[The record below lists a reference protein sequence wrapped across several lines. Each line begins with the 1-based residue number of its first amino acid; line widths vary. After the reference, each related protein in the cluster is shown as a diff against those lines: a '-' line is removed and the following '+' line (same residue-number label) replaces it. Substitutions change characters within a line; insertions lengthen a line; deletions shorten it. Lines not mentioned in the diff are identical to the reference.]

1 MMTVGGCAVI
11 FDFASVARRTGP
23 RSSDVE
29 GFFGDRQFFVQR
41 WGFPIASS
49 VNVTSK
55 VASRRGGSKTIW
67 TVSEKVCRYS
77 RDCTLKT
84 ESTVLQ

>member
-49 VNVTSK
+49 KNPNFSGKICQSLRTRHNFSLLVTW
-55 VASRRGGSKTIW
+55 R
-67 TVSEKVCRYS
+67 
-77 RDCTLKT
+77 
-84 ESTVLQ
+84 